1 MSILSNALR
10 ALVFVVPVIAGAC
23 SELEGCPADLRI
35 TLAPTD
41 TTIAPGEQF
50 QPHVT
55 LLGCGGTKKLTDS
68 LTWTSSDLNVAVVG
82 TYTGIVIGAHAGTA
96 EVAVIGQT
104 YHNLGTVRV
113 TVR

>member
-10 ALVFVVPVIAGAC
+10 VLLFVVPLITGAC
-23 SELEGCPADLRI
+23 SGLEGCPADLGV

-50 QPHVT
+50 QSHVT
-55 LLGCGGTKKLTDS
+55 LVGCGGTKKLTDS
-68 LTWTSSDLNVAVVG
+68 LTWTSSDLSVAVVG
-82 TYTGIVIGAHAGTA
+82 TYTGIVIGARAGTA
-96 EVAVIGQT
+96 EVSVVGQT
-104 YHNLGTVRV
+104 FHNLGTVRV